1 MNSTK
6 RTYGTVIETETGRY
20 IARSRQDLVSRVLFS
35 EGEWEPLLLGLAKEV
50 VRDIPGT
57 LVLDVGC
64 NIGAFSIPMGD
75 FLTNQGIIHAFDAQR
90 SVFYQTCG
98 ACALNGLDN
107 VYLHNLAV
115 GEHPGSIDVPLLDLA
130 ATKSVG
136 GLSLNPEYNRQRA
149 HDFVFKSEVESVPMI
164 TLDTF
169 LTDAQAAQ
177 VSLIKVDVEGFEL
190 EVFRGADKLL
200 HNHYP
205 TLLFEAWEGLA
216 WYSKKR
222 EQLMQH
228 VRALGYL
235 LTTVGELILA
245 QHPKGKANLIKLE
258 SINGELKISRVRT
271 AAANSPCVA
280 ASSAAAL

>member
-1 MNSTK
+1 MNPSK

-20 IARSRQDLVSRVLFS
+20 IARSRQDLVSRALFI

-50 VRDIPGT
+50 VRDIPST
-57 LVLDVGC
+57 IVLDVGC
-64 NIGAFSIPMGD
+64 NIGAFSVPMGD
-75 FLTNQGIIHAFDAQR
+75 YLANTGIIHAFDAQR
-90 SVFYQTCG
+90 TVFYQTCG

-115 GEHPGSIDVPLLDLA
+115 GDHNGSIDVPLLDLS

-149 HDFVFKSEVESVPMI
+149 HDFVFRTAVESVPII

-169 LTDAQAAQ
+169 LSPAQCEQ

-200 HNHYP
+200 RTYYP

-216 WYSKKR
+216 WYGKKR
-222 EQLMQH
+222 EELLQH
-228 VRALGYL
+228 ARALGYL

-258 SINGELKISRVRT
+258 SISGELRITRVRP
-271 AAANSPCVA
+271 AAIK
-280 ASSAAAL
+280 